1 MDMEHNGP
9 VTVVRLSGRLK
20 AGRECEEL
28 EAQVRGL
35 VRENRKWVVLDLADL
50 EYLDSTGVGTLAVT
64 SAVAHK
70 AGGGVRLAG
79 ASGRVLGVLKMTRMD
94 VVLGMHASAA
104 EAASGWETGATPPL
118 TAPAA
123 QRDGWRAS
131 RRRPPG
137 SPPQPR

>member
-1 MDMEHNGP
+1 MGMEHNGP
-9 VTVVRLSGRLK
+9 VAVVRLSGRLK
-20 AGRECEEL
+20 PGRECEGP
-28 EAQVRGL
+28 EARVRGL
-35 VRENRKWVVLDLADL
+35 VRGNRKWVVLDLADL
-50 EYLDSTGVGTLAVT
+50 EYLESTVGTLVVT

-70 AGGGVRLAG
+70 AGGAVCLAG

-104 EAASGWETGATPPL
+104 KAASGRGTGATPPL
-118 TAPAA
+118 PAPDA
-123 QRDGWRAS
+123 QRGGWRAS